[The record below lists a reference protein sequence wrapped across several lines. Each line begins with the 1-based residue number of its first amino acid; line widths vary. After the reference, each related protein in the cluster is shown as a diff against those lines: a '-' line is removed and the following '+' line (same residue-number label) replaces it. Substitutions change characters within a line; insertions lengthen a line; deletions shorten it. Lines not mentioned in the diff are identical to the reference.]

1 MKLSA
6 VLPSVASLIAEEP
19 TLSTIQLITA
29 AAPEH
34 NTKLQRAINETGLCI
49 VATVAAGRLKD
60 AKTPLVHIESTVTL
74 SVVENLAKNQSGIMA
89 LAVVERLLE
98 TLHRAQE
105 GHARAWL
112 RVDNDAFET
121 GPIDGGLVVYFVNL
135 TATSING

>member
-6 VLPSVASLIAEEP
+6 VLLSVARIIAAEP
-19 TLSTIQLITA
+19 LLSTIPLITA
-29 AAPEH
+29 ADPEH

-60 AKTPLVHIESTVTL
+60 SKTPLVHIESTVTL
-74 SVVENLAKNQSGIMA
+74 SVVENLARNQSGITA
-89 LAVVERLLE
+89 LAFVERLLE

-105 GHARAWL
+105 GGARAWL

>member
-6 VLPSVASLIAEEP
+6 VLPSAASLITAEP
-19 TLSTIQLITA
+19 TLSRVPLITA
-29 AAPEH
+29 ADPEH
-34 NTKLQRAINETGLCI
+34 NVKLQKAINETGLCI
-49 VATVAAGRLKD
+49 VATVAAGRLKT
-60 AKTPLVHIESTVTL
+60 AATPLVHIESTVTL
-74 SVVENLAKNQSGIMA
+74 SVVENLAKNETGVTA
-89 LAVVERLLE
+89 LVLVERLLE

>member
-6 VLPSVASLIAEEP
+6 VLPSVASLIAAEP
-19 TLSTIQLITA
+19 LLSTIQLITA
-29 AAPEH
+29 ADPEH
-34 NTKLQRAINETGLCI
+34 NTKLQKAINETGLCI
-49 VATVAAGRLKD
+49 VATLAAGRLKT
-60 AKTPLVHIESTVTL
+60 ATTPLVHIESTVTL
-74 SVVENLAKNQSGIMA
+74 SVVENLARNKSGVTA
-89 LAVVERLLE
+89 LALVERLLE

-105 GHARAWL
+105 TGARAWL

>member
-1 MKLSA
+1 MKLSV

-19 TLSTIQLITA
+19 TLSSIPLITA
-29 AAPEH
+29 ADPEH
-34 NTKLQRAINETGLCI
+34 NTKLQKSINETGLCI
-49 VATVAAGRLKD
+49 VATLASGRLKD

-74 SVVENLAKNQSGIMA
+74 SVVENLARNQTGVTA
-89 LAVVERLLE
+89 LALVERLLE
-98 TLHRAQE
+98 SLHRAQE
-105 GHARAWL
+105 GNARAWL

>member
-6 VLPSVASLIAEEP
+6 VLPSVARLIADEP
-19 TLSTIQLITA
+19 LLSAIPFIA
-29 AAPEH
+29 AADSEH
-34 NTKLQRAINETGLCI
+34 NTKLQKAINETGLCI
-49 VATVAAGRLKD
+49 VATVAAGRLRD

-74 SVVENLAKNQSGIMA
+74 SVVENLARNQSGVTA
-89 LAVVERLLE
+89 LALVERLLE

-105 GHARAWL
+105 TGARAWL